1 MVSRPL
7 VRLRLLP
14 ASRVVSVWVRPLPF
28 SCPLPALTPA
38 ETIQHPT
45 LKITVVTNEASQEKL
60 CETSQ
65 DRQDLGAY
73 IILLVDFSI
82 HQLNQQD
89 KIYNGLMVHFYLK
102 QQHILALM

>member
-1 MVSRPL
+1 R
-7 VRLRLLP
+7 LP
-14 ASRVVSVWVRPLPF
+14 ASRVVSVWVRPLPL

-65 DRQDLGAY
+65 DRQNLVAY
-73 IILLVDFSI
+73 WARENGEVIISGDWLTESGITDAE
-82 HQLNQQD
+82 QLELIIAPGVLRMQRRE
-89 KIYNGLMVHFYLK
+89 VETF
-102 QQHILALM
+102 